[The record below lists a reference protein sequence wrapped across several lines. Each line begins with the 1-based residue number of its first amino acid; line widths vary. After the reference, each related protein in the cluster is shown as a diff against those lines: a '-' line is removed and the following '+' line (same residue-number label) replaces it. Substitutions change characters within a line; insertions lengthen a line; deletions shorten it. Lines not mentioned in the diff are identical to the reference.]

1 MIDRDALNQADK
13 GMRNLYLIWAFLLGS
28 LAIYLFVGIYLKD
41 STGIR
46 MRETS
51 QNEVLRWVL
60 YLVSV
65 VTFAMIYPLK
75 RAIMKI
81 VKRAERPPNTTK
93 NPSPV
98 IARYTTAVITSLAV
112 AESIGIYGLVLYFLG
127 GKKGDLI
134 SLFLLSAV
142 AMVLHR
148 PKREELLAMMSREA
162 KEMGP

>member
-93 NPSPV
+93 NPSSV